1 MPTIDVHQFL
11 HGFWPFAMV
20 IVAAV
25 AVRLVFWLRFELRV
39 RRSGLAQIDRMSGSD
54 FERRLAVL
62 FDRLGNRAQVVG
74 SGAGDFGADLVLE
87 KDGRRT
93 VVQAKRWNGT
103 VGSAAVRVI
112 AAARPYYRADA
123 AMVVTTSRF
132 SQEARLLARVN
143 HVSLWDRD
151 DLVAALCGEASS
163 TLSRRSNSAVPAI
176 SSGSSM
182 RLSAVGST

>member
-1 MPTIDVHQFL
+1 MPTIDVHHL
-11 HGFWPFAMV
+11 HGFWSLALV
-20 IVAAV
+20 IAAAV
-25 AVRLVFWLRFELRV
+25 AVRLVFWLRSELRF
-39 RRSGLAQIDRMSGSD
+39 RRAGIAEIDRMSGSD

-103 VGSAAVRVI
+103 VGTAAVREI

-151 DLVAALCGEASS
+151 DLVAVLCEEASA
-163 TLSRRSNSAVPAI
+163 TLSRRPSAAA
-176 SSGSSM
+176 G
-182 RLSAVGST
+182 AAY

>member
-1 MPTIDVHQFL
+1 MPTIDVHQYL
-11 HGFWPFAMV
+11 HGFWPLALV
-20 IVAAV
+20 LAAAV
-25 AVRLVFWLRFELRV
+25 AVRLVFWLRFELRF
-39 RRSGLAQIDRMSGSD
+39 RRSGIAQIDRMSGSD

-62 FDRLGNRAQVVG
+62 FDRLGNRTQVVG

-103 VGSAAVRVI
+103 VGTAAVREI

-132 SQEARLLARVN
+132 SQEARMLARVN
-143 HVSLWDRD
+143 GVSLWDRD
-151 DLVAALCGEASS
+151 DLVAFLCGETS
-163 TLSRRSNSAVPAI
+163 TTVSRRLSGAAPTI
-176 SSGSSM
+176 SSFSP
-182 RLSAVGST
+182 AE

>member
-1 MPTIDVHQFL
+1 MPTIDVHQYL
-11 HGFWPFAMV
+11 HGFWPLALV
-20 IVAAV
+20 LAAAV
-25 AVRLVFWLRFELRV
+25 AIRLVFWLRFELRV
-39 RRSGLAQIDRMSGSD
+39 RRAGLAQIDRMSGSD
-54 FERRLAVL
+54 FDHRLAVL

-103 VGSAAVRVI
+103 VGAAAVREI
-112 AAARPYYRADA
+112 AAARSYYRADA

-143 HVSLWDRD
+143 GVSLWDRD
-151 DLVAALCGEASS
+151 DLIAVLCGEAS
-163 TLSRRSNSAVPAI
+163 TIMSRRPSSALPTI
-176 SSGSSM
+176 SSFSP
-182 RLSAVGST
+182 AE

>member
-1 MPTIDVHQFL
+1 MQTIDVHQFL
-11 HGFWPFAMV
+11 HGFWPLALV
-20 IVAAV
+20 IAAAV
-25 AVRLVFWLRFELRV
+25 AIRIVFWLRFELRF
-39 RRSGLAQIDRMSGSD
+39 RRSGIGQIDRMSGSD

-103 VGSAAVRVI
+103 VGAAAVREI
-112 AAARPYYRADA
+112 AAARPYYQADA

-132 SQEARLLARVN
+132 SQEARRLARAN
-143 HVSLWDRD
+143 GVSLWDRD
-151 DLVAALCGEASS
+151 DLVAVLCGEAST
-163 TLSRRSNSAVPAI
+163 TLSRRLSGAAPTI
-176 SSGSSM
+176 SS
-182 RLSAVGST
+182 LSPAE

>member
-11 HGFWPFAMV
+11 HRVLPLWPLAVV
-20 IVAAV
+20 IAAAV

-39 RRSGLAQIDRMSGSD
+39 RRAGLARIDRMSGSD

-62 FDRLGNRAQVVG
+62 FDRLGNRAQVIG

-87 KDGRRT
+87 KDGHRT

-103 VGSAAVRVI
+103 VGAAAVREI

-143 HVSLWDRD
+143 GVRLWDRD
-151 DLVAALCGEASS
+151 DLVAVLCGVES
-163 TLSRRSNSAVPAI
+163 TPSSRRSNSAVPTLSW
-176 SSGSSM
+176 SSP
-182 RLSAVGST
+182 AE